1 MWIEWLFRNLQQNNC
16 TAHIF
21 TFNKKTR
28 IGCTNVCIYL
38 GFIFIYFGFW
48 LVSGII
54 FTELLEFILISW
66 FTPIVAK
73 KLSLC
78 LIWPWNQKTFGSSM
92 WSAADLSQV
101 WRCWF
106 WIRAFFLDRTVT
118 VYGKG
123 RLDPWWFL
131 RNFLSSDSLSLLLD
145 FGKGMTH
152 LKNMYLCTIV
162 WTVLW
167 KF

>member
-1 MWIEWLFRNLQQNNC
+1 MKLDNFEAIHHYSTYPCETSVPAKQPQSIMLPPPHLKVSM
-16 TAHIF
+16 IF
-21 TFNKKTR
+21 
-28 IGCTNVCIYL
+28 L
-38 GFIFIYFGFW
+38 G
-48 LVSGII
+48 LKSSP
-54 FTELLEFILISW
+54 FTPPNIPSVL

-78 LIWPWNQKTFGSSM
+78 FIWPWNQKTFGSSM

-131 RNFLSSDSLSLLLD
+131 RNFLSSEGDSLSLLLD